1 MNYNTPKLNQETSD
15 KWAQFDTLSD
25 HLRGHCKHQTEE
37 SMTEY
42 KKHIGQYEP
51 SSRSP
56 YNDMMIDTP
65 STEELLAERNSAALG
80 DAVQSFAIPRSVIK
94 GEAPGAEAHK
104 GDKPEVA
111 EQARGRALEPHEDFE
126 QIGVTPQHE
135 ATPQPEVQAPMFE
148 MQEVVDGLPEEELQA
163 YKDQM
168 LAEISDREAIVDAI
182 NRRLDTAQAKAY
194 TRGVRNA
201 ITKQVKM

>member
-1 MNYNTPKLNQETSD
+1 MNYNTPNLNQETND

-37 SMTEY
+37 SMSEY
-42 KKHIGQYEP
+42 KKHIGQG
-51 SSRSP
+51 
-56 YNDMMIDTP
+56 NDMMVDQLALPRDT
-65 STEELLAERNSAALG
+65 
-80 DAVQSFAIPRSVIK
+80 FK
-94 GEAPGAEAHK
+94 GNT
-104 GDKPEVA
+104 V
-111 EQARGRALEPHEDFE
+111 EPHDW
-126 QIGVTPQHE
+126 
-135 ATPQPEVQAPMFE
+135 QAPEAEPVQPAMFE
-148 MQEVVDGLPEEELQA
+148 MQEAVDGLPEEELQT

-182 NRRLDTAQAKAY
+182 NRRLDTVQAQQY

>member
-1 MNYNTPKLNQETSD
+1 MNYNTPKLNQETND

-37 SMTEY
+37 AMTEY

-65 STEELLAERNSAALG
+65 SPEELLAERNSAALG
-80 DAVQSFAIPRSVIK
+80 DGVQSFAIPRSVIK
-94 GEAPGAEAHK
+94 GEHP
-104 GDKPEVA
+104 
-111 EQARGRALEPHEDFE
+111 EPHDW
-126 QIGVTPQHE
+126 
-135 ATPQPEVQAPMFE
+135 QAPESEPIQDTMLE
-148 MQEVVDGLPEEELQA
+148 MQEVVDGLPESEIQA

-182 NRRLDTAQAKAY
+182 NRRLDTVQAKQY
-194 TRGVRNA
+194 TGGVRSA

>member
-1 MNYNTPKLNQETSD
+1 MNYNTPKLGQETND

-42 KKHIGQYEP
+42 KKHIGQG
-51 SSRSP
+51 
-56 YNDMMIDTP
+56 NDMMIDN
-65 STEELLAERNSAALG
+65 LAL
-80 DAVQSFAIPRSVIK
+80 PREAMK
-94 GEAPGAEAHK
+94 GYSP
-104 GDKPEVA
+104 
-111 EQARGRALEPHEDFE
+111 EPHEDFDTE
-126 QIGVTPQHE
+126 PV
-135 ATPQPEVQAPMFE
+135 QPAMFE

-182 NRRLDTAQAKAY
+182 NRRLDNVQAKQY
-194 TRGVRNA
+194 TGGVRNA

>member
-1 MNYNTPKLNQETSD
+1 MNYNTPKLNQETND

-37 SMTEY
+37 SMAEY

-65 STEELLAERNSAALG
+65 SPEELLAERNSAALG
-80 DAVQSFAIPRSVIK
+80 DGVQSFAVPRAVIK
-94 GEAPGAEAHK
+94 GTHP
-104 GDKPEVA
+104 
-111 EQARGRALEPHEDFE
+111 EPHEDFE
-126 QIGVTPQHE
+126 Q
-135 ATPQPEVQAPMFE
+135 AEVQAPMFE
-148 MQEVVDGLPEEELQA
+148 MQEVVDGLPEDELQA

-168 LAEISDREAIVDAI
+168 LSEISDREAIVDAI
-182 NRRLDTAQAKAY
+182 NRRLDTVQAKAY

>member
-1 MNYNTPKLNQETSD
+1 MNYNTPKLNQETND

-42 KKHIGQYEP
+42 KKHIRQYEP
-51 SSRSP
+51 SP

-94 GEAPGAEAHK
+94 G
-104 GDKPEVA
+104 DKP
-111 EQARGRALEPHEDFE
+111 EPHEDFE
-126 QIGVTPQHE
+126 Q
-135 ATPQPEVQAPMFE
+135 AEVQAPVFE

-182 NRRLDTAQAKAY
+182 NRRLDTVQAKQY

-201 ITKQVKM
+201 ITKQVKL

>member
-1 MNYNTPKLNQETSD
+1 MNYNTPKLNQETND

-65 STEELLAERNSAALG
+65 SPEELLAERNSAALG

-94 GEAPGAEAHK
+94 GEHP
-104 GDKPEVA
+104 
-111 EQARGRALEPHEDFE
+111 EPHDWQVPETE
-126 QIGVTPQHE
+126 GVQDT
-135 ATPQPEVQAPMFE
+135 MFE
-148 MQEVVDGLPEEELQA
+148 MQEVVDGLPEDELQT

-182 NRRLDTAQAKAY
+182 NRRLDTVQAKAY
-194 TRGVRNA
+194 TRGVRSA

>member
-1 MNYNTPKLNQETSD
+1 MNYNTPKLNQETND

-51 SSRSP
+51 SSHSP

-65 STEELLAERNSAALG
+65 SPEELLAKRNSAALG

-94 GEAPGAEAHK
+94 G
-104 GDKPEVA
+104 DKP
-111 EQARGRALEPHEDFE
+111 EPHEDFE
-126 QIGVTPQHE
+126 Q
-135 ATPQPEVQAPMFE
+135 AEVQAPMFE

>member
-1 MNYNTPKLNQETSD
+1 MNYNTPKLNQETND
-15 KWAQFDTLSD
+15 KWAQFDALSD

-37 SMTEY
+37 AMTEY

-51 SSRSP
+51 SSRGRSP

-65 STEELLAERNSAALG
+65 SPEELLSERNSAALG

-94 GEAPGAEAHK
+94 G
-104 GDKPEVA
+104 DKP
-111 EQARGRALEPHEDFE
+111 EPHEDFE
-126 QIGVTPQHE
+126 Q
-135 ATPQPEVQAPMFE
+135 PEVQSPMFE

-182 NRRLDTAQAKAY
+182 NRRLDTVQAKAY
-194 TRGVRNA
+194 TRGVRSA

>member
-1 MNYNTPKLNQETSD
+1 MHNRLGEPTND
-15 KWAQFDTLSD
+15 RWAQFDTLSD
-25 HLRGHCKHQTEE
+25 YLRGHCKHQTEE
-37 SMTEY
+37 SMSEY

-51 SSRSP
+51 SSRGRSP

-65 STEELLAERNSAALG
+65 SPEELLAERNSAALG
-80 DAVQSFAIPRSVIK
+80 DGVQSFAVPRSVV
-94 GEAPGAEAHK
+94 K
-104 GDKPEVA
+104 GDKP
-111 EQARGRALEPHEDFE
+111 EPHEDFE

-182 NRRLDTAQAKAY
+182 NRRLDTVQGLASRREAQAKAY
-194 TRGVRNA
+194 TRGVRSA
-201 ITKQVKM
+201 ITKQVKL

>member
-1 MNYNTPKLNQETSD
+1 MNYNTPNLNQETND

-25 HLRGHCKHQTEE
+25 HLRGHCKHETEE

-42 KKHIGQYEP
+42 KKHIGQY
-51 SSRSP
+51 
-56 YNDMMIDTP
+56 NDMMIDTP
-65 STEELLAERNSAALG
+65 SPEELLAERNSAALG
-80 DAVQSFAIPRSVIK
+80 DGIQSFAIPRAVIK
-94 GEAPGAEAHK
+94 GEHP
-104 GDKPEVA
+104 
-111 EQARGRALEPHEDFE
+111 EPHDW
-126 QIGVTPQHE
+126 
-135 ATPQPEVQAPMFE
+135 QAPEAEPIQDAMFE

-182 NRRLDTAQAKAY
+182 NRRLDSVQAKRY
-194 TRGVRNA
+194 TSGVRNA

>member
-1 MNYNTPKLNQETSD
+1 MNYNTPKLNQETND

-37 SMTEY
+37 AMTEY
-42 KKHIGQYEP
+42 KKHIGQGYNT
-51 SSRSP
+51 SP

-65 STEELLAERNSAALG
+65 SPEELLAERNSAALG

-104 GDKPEVA
+104 GEHP
-111 EQARGRALEPHEDFE
+111 EPHDW
-126 QIGVTPQHE
+126 QV
-135 ATPQPEVQAPMFE
+135 PESEPIQDTMLE

-182 NRRLDTAQAKAY
+182 NRRLDTVQAKAY

-201 ITKQVKM
+201 TTKQVKM

>member
-1 MNYNTPKLNQETSD
+1 MNYNTPKLNQETND

-37 SMTEY
+37 AMTEY

-65 STEELLAERNSAALG
+65 SPEELLAERNSAALG
-80 DAVQSFAIPRSVIK
+80 DGVQSFAIPRSVIK
-94 GEAPGAEAHK
+94 GEHP
-104 GDKPEVA
+104 
-111 EQARGRALEPHEDFE
+111 EPHDW
-126 QIGVTPQHE
+126 QV
-135 ATPQPEVQAPMFE
+135 PESEPIQDTMLE
-148 MQEVVDGLPEEELQA
+148 MQEVVDGLPESELQA

-182 NRRLDTAQAKAY
+182 NRRLDTVQAKAY